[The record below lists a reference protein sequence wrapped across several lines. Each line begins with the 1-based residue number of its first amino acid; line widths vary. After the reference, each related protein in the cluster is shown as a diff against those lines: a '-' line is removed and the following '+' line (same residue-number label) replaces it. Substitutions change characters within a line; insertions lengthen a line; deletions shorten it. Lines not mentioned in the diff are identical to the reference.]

1 MGSSYA
7 TYVENIK
14 SLVSL
19 LMQGLINTLYV
30 RIRSVGAIPVN

>member
-1 MGSSYA
+1 MESSYA